1 MTKRG
6 LLLIDRGSREKE
18 AKDELAALCTMIKQI
33 RPSDFVDYC
42 FLEVLPPFI
51 DEGITNALKHD
62 LDELILV
69 PYFLYP
75 GKKVKAA
82 VTIHAMAMQKNT
94 KTKFLV
100 TRPYQHHLPFIP
112 FSVFAKDIRL
122 RTSVGM
128 VGCMLIGRVTRNFVF
143 VFFCIAI
150 ALVTAALTFLPG
162 YRKYGTKISSS
173 KSCFNA
179 FVIPSSING
188 GNTSKKQ

>member
-18 AKDELAALCTMIKQI
+18 AKEELAALCTMIKQI

-42 FLEVLPPFI
+42 FLEVIPPFI

-82 VTIHAMAMQKNT
+82 VTSAMAMQKNT

-100 TRPYQHHLPFIP
+100 TRPMSMHPTMPTL
-112 FSVFAKDIRL
+112 V
-122 RTSVGM
+122 
-128 VGCMLIGRVTRNFVF
+128 RN
-143 VFFCIAI
+143 
-150 ALVTAALTFLPG
+150 
-162 YRKYGTKISSS
+162 RISSAKTENEINLDDADTDVLIIGPYMDPILLQYRYNIWWILKHCIEMSLMLNFSTIHPKYSS
-173 KSCFNA
+173 KFK
-179 FVIPSSING
+179 F
-188 GNTSKKQ
+188 

>member
-75 GKKVKAA
+75 GYGNS
-82 VTIHAMAMQKNT
+82 I
-94 KTKFLV
+94 
-100 TRPYQHHLPFIP
+100 
-112 FSVFAKDIRL
+112 S
-122 RTSVGM
+122 
-128 VGCMLIGRVTRNFVF
+128 
-143 VFFCIAI
+143 
-150 ALVTAALTFLPG
+150 
-162 YRKYGTKISSS
+162 RK
-173 KSCFNA
+173 
-179 FVIPSSING
+179 
-188 GNTSKKQ
+188 Q

>member
-18 AKDELAALCTMIKQI
+18 AKEELAALCTMIKQI

-42 FLEVLPPFI
+42 FLEVIPPFI

-82 VTIHAMAMQKNT
+82 VT
-94 KTKFLV
+94 
-100 TRPYQHHLPFIP
+100 
-112 FSVFAKDIRL
+112 S
-122 RTSVGM
+122 G
-128 VGCMLIGRVTRNFVF
+128 FVN
-143 VFFCIAI
+143 
-150 ALVTAALTFLPG
+150 
-162 YRKYGTKISSS
+162 SS
-173 KSCFNA
+173 
-179 FVIPSSING
+179 P
-188 GNTSKKQ
+188 